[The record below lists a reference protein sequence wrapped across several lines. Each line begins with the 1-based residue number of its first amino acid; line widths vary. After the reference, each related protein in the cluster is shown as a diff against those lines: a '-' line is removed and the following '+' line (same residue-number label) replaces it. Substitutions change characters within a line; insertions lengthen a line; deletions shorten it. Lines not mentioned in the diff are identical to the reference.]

1 MRRVAMSMT
10 ATRSLRRTP
19 ATAGLE
25 PILEALRDDGGVI
38 VEGMFGAEPIA
49 QMRAAA
55 DAFARGVEPGGA
67 TQGLGEDGKRF
78 VGANTIRFSSLA
90 RLSPAF
96 FDILDN
102 ELYAQIADAMLL
114 PVCGSY
120 WLNTAQVMYI
130 GPGEPEQMLHRDANN
145 WWAFVKATWPKSP
158 EVTVSAMI
166 GLDEVTEELGATRVV
181 PGSHRQSEL
190 ARYEERESVPA
201 ELGPGDA
208 LVYSG
213 YVLHGGGANLT
224 ADQWRRA
231 MHVSFVAGWLT
242 PEEASPLD
250 FALGELSGC
259 SERVQRLLGHRS
271 YDPRPYDGGGLWLR
285 HVREMQDVV
294 TQDGSPA

>member
-1 MRRVAMSMT
+1 MSMT
-10 ATRSLRRTP
+10 TTRSLQRSP

-25 PILEALRDDGGVI
+25 PIVEALRDDGGVI

-49 QMRAAA
+49 QIRAAA
-55 DAFARGVEPGGA
+55 DEFAEGVEPGGA

-102 ELYAQIADAMLL
+102 ELYGAIADAMLL

-145 WWAFVKATWPKSP
+145 WWAFVKATWPNSP

-224 ADQWRRA
+224 ADHWRRA

-250 FALGELSGC
+250 FGLGELSGC

-294 TQDGSPA
+294 TQDGNPA

>member
-1 MRRVAMSMT
+1 MSMT
-10 ATRSLRRTP
+10 DTRSLHHTP

-25 PILEALRDDGGVI
+25 PIVEALRDDGGVI

-55 DAFARGVEPGGA
+55 DEFARGVEPGGA
-67 TQGLGEDGKRF
+67 TQGLGGDGKRF

-96 FDILDN
+96 FEVLDN
-102 ELYAQIADAMLL
+102 EMYAAIADAMLL

-130 GPGEPEQMLHRDANN
+130 GPGEPAQMLHRDANN
-145 WWAFVKATWPKSP
+145 WWPFVEATWPNSP

-181 PGSHRQSEL
+181 PGSHRQAEL

-213 YVLHGGGANLT
+213 YVLHGGGANRT

-250 FALGELSGC
+250 FSLGELAGC

-271 YDPRPYDGGGLWLR
+271 YDPRPYNGGGLWLR

-294 TQDGSPA
+294 TQDGAPV

>member
-1 MRRVAMSMT
+1 MGMT

-19 ATAGLE
+19 ATAGLG
-25 PILEALRDDGGVI
+25 PILGALRDDGGVI
-38 VEGMFGAEPIA
+38 VEGMFEAEPLA

-102 ELYAQIADAMLL
+102 ELYAAIADAMLL

-145 WWAFVKATWPKSP
+145 WWAFVKATWPNSP

-181 PGSHRQSEL
+181 PGSHRQAEL
-190 ARYEERESVPA
+190 ARYEERPSVPA

-250 FALGELSGC
+250 FSLGRAV
-259 SERVQRLLGHRS
+259 RVQRARPTAARAPLL
-271 YDPRPYDGGGLWLR
+271 RPSPVQRGWPVGCATS
-285 HVREMQDVV
+285 VRCR
-294 TQDGSPA
+294 TW